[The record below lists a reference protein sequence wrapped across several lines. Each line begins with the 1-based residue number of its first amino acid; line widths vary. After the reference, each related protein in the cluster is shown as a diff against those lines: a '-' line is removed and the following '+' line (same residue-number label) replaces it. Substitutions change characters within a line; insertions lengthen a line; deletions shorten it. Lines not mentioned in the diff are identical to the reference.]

1 MSILYFVLG
10 ALWRKWFGGGFGK
23 FGDITR
29 FWKYLTLT
37 IVVLSMFHLKGK
49 LIWTDWKM
57 YADIIF
63 FMIFWAVSH
72 GTWFLYWDHRAEGE
86 GRKPIIDKILWFL
99 IGVDESRTELG
110 NCLGMCI
117 RYTLTSIGLAITVHP
132 AFIFAGAIVAM
143 CYVPAGIKHNTRI
156 GELLAGGSVFTL
168 LWSLL

>member
-10 ALWRKWFGGGFGK
+10 ALWRRWFGGGFW
-23 FGDITR
+23 DVSR
-29 FWKYLTLT
+29 FWKYLVLVL
-37 IVVLSMFHLKGK
+37 IVTSMYIGTKFWL
-49 LIWTDWKM
+49 DWH
-57 YADIIF
+57 YYCTVVF

-72 GTWFLYWDHRAEGE
+72 GAWFVYWDHSDAAE
-86 GRKPIIDKILWFL
+86 GRKPRIDKLLWFL
-99 IGVDESRTELG
+99 VGVDESRTELG

-132 AFIFAGAIVAM
+132 AFMCAGAIVAM
-143 CYVPAGIKHNTRI
+143 CYVPAGIKHDTRI

>member
-10 ALWRKWFGGGFGK
+10 ALWRRWFGGGLW
-23 FGDITR
+23 DVSR
-29 FWKYLTLT
+29 FWKYLVLIL
-37 IVVLSMFHLKGK
+37 IVTSMYIGTQFWLDGHYYC
-49 LIWTDWKM
+49 TV
-57 YADIIF
+57 IF

-72 GTWFLYWDHRAEGE
+72 GAWFVYWDHSDAAE
-86 GRKPIIDKILWFL
+86 GRKPRLDKLLWFL
-99 IGVDESRTELG
+99 VGVDESRTELG

-132 AFIFAGAIVAM
+132 AFMCAGAIVAM
-143 CYVPAGIKHNTRI
+143 CYVPAGIKHDTRI

>member
-1 MSILYFVLG
+1 MSILFFVLG
-10 ALWRKWFGGGFGK
+10 ALWRRWFGGGFGK

-29 FWKYLTLT
+29 FWKYLALT
-37 IVVLSMFHLKGK
+37 IIVLSMFYLKNK

-72 GTWFLYWDHRAEGE
+72 GTWFVYWDHRAEGE

-99 IGVDESRTELG
+99 VGVDESRTELG

-132 AFIFAGAIVAM
+132 ALMCAGAIVAM
-143 CYVPAGIKHNTRI
+143 CYVPAGPKHDTRI

>member
-10 ALWRKWFGGGFGK
+10 ALWRRWYGGGFGK
-23 FGDITR
+23 FGNITR
-29 FWKYLTLT
+29 FWKYLTLIL
-37 IVVLSMFHLKGK
+37 IVTSMYTGTQFWL
-49 LIWTDWKM
+49 DWH
-57 YADIIF
+57 YYCTVIF

-72 GTWFLYWDHRAEGE
+72 GAWFVYWDHSDAAE
-86 GRKPIIDKILWFL
+86 GRKPLIDKILWFL
-99 IGVDESRTELG
+99 VGVDESRTELG

-132 AFIFAGAIVAM
+132 TFMCAGALVAM
-143 CYVPAGIKHNTRI
+143 CYVPAGIKHDTRI

>member
-10 ALWRKWFGGGFGK
+10 ALWRRWYGGGFGK
-23 FGDITR
+23 FGNITR
-29 FWKYLTLT
+29 FWKYLVLAL
-37 IVVLSMFHLKGK
+37 IVTSMYVGTQFWL
-49 LIWTDWKM
+49 DWH
-57 YADIIF
+57 YDCTVIF

-72 GTWFLYWDHRAEGE
+72 GAWFVYWDHSDAAE
-86 GRKPIIDKILWFL
+86 GRKPLIDKILWFL
-99 IGVDESRTELG
+99 VGVDESRTELG

-132 AFIFAGAIVAM
+132 AFMFAGAIVAM
-143 CYVPAGIKHNTRI
+143 CYVPAGIKHDTRI

>member
-10 ALWRKWFGGGFGK
+10 ALWRRWYGGGFGK
-23 FGDITR
+23 FGNITR
-29 FWKYLTLT
+29 FWKYLVLAL
-37 IVVLSMFHLKGK
+37 IVTSMYIEIQFWL
-49 LIWTDWKM
+49 DWH
-57 YADIIF
+57 YYCTVIF

-72 GTWFLYWDHRAEGE
+72 GAWFVYWDHSDAAE
-86 GRKPIIDKILWFL
+86 GRKPLIDKILWFL
-99 IGVDESRTELG
+99 VGVDESRTELG

-132 AFIFAGAIVAM
+132 AFMFAGAIVAM
-143 CYVPAGIKHNTRI
+143 CYVPAGIKHDTRI